1 MWFLNGT
8 TYSSYANLPSAQGWQ
23 SLGTGDFNNDGK
35 PDIILNNLNSNWNTV
50 WLMNGTNYAGFANLP
65 TAPAGW
71 QIAGMA

>member
-1 MWFLNGT
+1 
-8 TYSSYANLPSAQGWQ
+8 
-23 SLGTGDFNNDGK
+23 LGTGDFNNDGK